1 MTGREQPAALL
12 LACLAL
18 VGCQDPYTQ
27 GATTAEDSPRRYE
40 RRQAERPRGDE
51 LPPPAP
57 SATAAVPGFDE
68 PSAPRSARTVL
79 EAFCSQWANW
89 SWRTIDRQQARLAR
103 LATGALADQLAAQAR
118 QARLDRTLR
127 RDRLAMRGRLVAV
140 DVAPPGAPGR
150 AVCVTREQEVRNG
163 RGELA
168 GGRHRVYLATLERTT
183 QGWGVSGW
191 QPQP

>member
-1 MTGREQPAALL
+1 MTRRPTAVL

-18 VGCQDPYTQ
+18 AGCQDPYTQ
-27 GATTAEDSPRRYE
+27 STTTAGDSPRLYE

-51 LPPPAP
+51 LPPPVP
-57 SATAAVPGFDE
+57 STAAAP
-68 PSAPRSARTVL
+68 APRASGARQRARTVL
-79 EAFCSQWANW
+79 RAFCSRWANW
-89 SWRTIDRQQARLAR
+89 SWRTIDRQQAELAR
-103 LATGALADQLAAQAR
+103 LATGRLAEQLAAQAR

-127 RDRLAMRGRLVAV
+127 RDRLAMRGWLVAL
-140 DVAPPGAPGR
+140 DLAPPGAYGH

-168 GGRHRVYLATLERTT
+168 GGRHRVYLARLEHTAR
-183 QGWGVSGW
+183 GWGVSQW

>member
-1 MTGREQPAALL
+1 MTRGQPAAAL

-18 VGCQDPYTQ
+18 AGCQDPYTE
-27 GATTAEDSPRRYE
+27 GGTTAGDSPRRYE
-40 RRQAERPRGDE
+40 RGQTERPRGDE

-57 SATAAVPGFDE
+57 PAAAVPTVNE
-68 PSAPRSARTVL
+68 AAARRSAHTAL

-89 SWRTIDRQQARLAR
+89 SWRTIGRQQAKLAR
-103 LATGALADQLAAQAR
+103 LATGRLAEQLAAQAR

-140 DVAPPGAPGR
+140 DLAPPGARGQ
-150 AVCVTREQEVRNG
+150 AVCVTREQELQNG

-168 GGRHRVYLATLERTT
+168 GGHHRVYIAILEQTA
-183 QGWGVSGW
+183 QGWGVSEW

>member
-1 MTGREQPAALL
+1 MTRRKDPAAVL

-18 VGCQDPYTQ
+18 VSCQDPYTHS
-27 GATTAEDSPRRYE
+27 ATTDAPPGRHERHPVHPR
-40 RRQAERPRGDE
+40 PGDE

-57 SATAAVPGFDE
+57 SAAAAVPTFPE
-68 PSAPRSARTVL
+68 PAARRTARTVL
-79 EAFCSQWANW
+79 EAFCSRWANW
-89 SWRTIDRQQARLAR
+89 TWRTIDRQQSELAW
-103 LATGALADQLAAQAR
+103 LATGRLAEQLAAQAR

-127 RDRLAMRGRLVAV
+127 RDRLAMRGRLVAL
-140 DVAPPGAPGR
+140 DLAPPGAHGH

-168 GGRHRVYLATLERTT
+168 GGRHRVYLATLEHTAH
-183 QGWGVSGW
+183 GWGVSQW

>member
-1 MTGREQPAALL
+1 MTRRKDPAAVL

-27 GATTAEDSPRRYE
+27 SATTDAPPGRHE
-40 RRQAERPRGDE
+40 RHPVHPPPGDE
-51 LPPPAP
+51 LPPPVP
-57 SATAAVPGFDE
+57 STAA
-68 PSAPRSARTVL
+68 APALRASGARQRARTVL
-79 EAFCSQWANW
+79 AAFCSRWANW
-89 SWRTIDRQQARLAR
+89 SWRTIDRQQAELAR
-103 LATGALADQLAAQAR
+103 LATGRLAEQLAAQAR

-127 RDRLAMRGRLVAV
+127 RDRLAMRGWLVAL
-140 DVAPPGAPGR
+140 DLAPPGAYGH

-168 GGRHRVYLATLERTT
+168 GGRHRVYLARLEHTT
-183 QGWGVSGW
+183 HGWGVSQW

>member
-27 GATTAEDSPRRYE
+27 GATTAEDSARRYE

-57 SATAAVPGFDE
+57 PAAAVPAFNV
-68 PSAPRSARTVL
+68 SAARRTARAAL
-79 EAFCSQWANW
+79 QAFCSQWANW
-89 SWRTIDRQQARLAR
+89 SWRTIDSQQSKLAR
-103 LATGALADQLAAQAR
+103 LATGPLAEQLRAQAR

-127 RDRLAMRGRLVAV
+127 RDRLAMHGRPVAL
-140 DVAPPGAPGR
+140 DLAPPGAPGQ
-150 AVCVTREQEVRNG
+150 AVCVTREQELQNG

-168 GGRHRVYLATLERTT
+168 GGRHRIYIATLEHTA
-183 QGWGVSGW
+183 QGWGVSRW

>member
-1 MTGREQPAALL
+1 MTRRKDPAAVL

-27 GATTAEDSPRRYE
+27 SATTDAPPGRHE
-40 RRQAERPRGDE
+40 RRPVHPPPGDE

-57 SATAAVPGFDE
+57 SAAATVPTFPEPAARRTARA
-68 PSAPRSARTVL
+68 VL
-79 EAFCSQWANW
+79 EAFCSWWANW
-89 SWRTIDRQQARLAR
+89 TWRTIDGQQAKLAR
-103 LATGALADQLAAQAR
+103 LATGRLAEQLAAQVR

-127 RDRLAMRGRLVAV
+127 RDRLAMRGRLVAL
-140 DVAPPGAPGR
+140 DLAPPGAHGH
-150 AVCVTREQEVRNG
+150 AVCVTHEQEVRNG

-168 GGRHRVYLATLERTT
+168 GGRHRVYLATLEHTAH
-183 QGWGVSGW
+183 GWGVSQW